1 MNSLVVLL
9 PLAFGILLV
18 GGGLAWPVAYRA
30 GLEAW
35 SRDDFDVLAET
46 LPAPSVLVE
55 EVAYLRALVA
65 ELESEHAVDAGHQGA
80 HRWGSAIGAA
90 TQVRR
95 LAALREPTQE
105 FAAIVSASY
114 TSGEMAV
121 VGQPGRMYLMAHLAA
136 AT

>member
-1 MNSLVVLL
+1 MSSLVVLL

-30 GLEAW
+30 GREAW
-35 SRDDFDVLAET
+35 SRDDFDVIPET
-46 LPAPSVLVE
+46 LPPSGRLVE
-55 EVAYLRALVA
+55 EVMYLRDALA
-65 ELESEHAVDAGHQGA
+65 ELESQQAPDTGHQGS

-105 FAAIVSASY
+105 FRAIVATSY

-121 VGQPGRMYLMAHLAA
+121 VGHPGRMYLMAHLAA
-136 AT
+136 TT